1 MKKLKVLI
9 TGIGAPGIGGTI
21 YSLNNNFDKRRI
33 EIIGTD
39 VNNDV
44 VGKYLCAKSYKIES
58 ASNPSNYL
66 ESLLNVC
73 KKESPDILLPQN
85 TAELITL
92 SSNKT
97 EFHKIGTQVIISD
110 TIALIQ
116 ANNKYNLLE
125 ICKTNK
131 IATLKYK
138 LVNNFKD
145 LKEAA
150 TELGWPERKIV
161 VKPPDSNGMR
171 GVRVI
176 DESIDLKKQFF
187 EEKPTSFCITMGDL
201 FRNIGNE
208 FPELIIS
215 EYLPGDEYS
224 VDVLRT
230 KSNLTVI
237 PRKRSMI
244 RSGITFNGKIE
255 KNEKIISISEKLA
268 GILGLSFCFGF
279 QFKSDENNQPQILE
293 CNPRVQGT
301 MVMSTI
307 CGANIIYGSVKAVLN
322 EEIPDFSID
331 WNSIFYR
338 YWGGVG
344 VNQQEVVFI

>member
-39 VNNDV
+39 VNPDV
-44 VGKYLCAKSYKIES
+44 VGKYLCTKNYKIES

-66 ESLLNVC
+66 DSLFKVC
-73 KKESPDILLPQN
+73 KKERPDIILPQN

-92 SSNKT
+92 SSNKVD
-97 EFHKIGTQVIISD
+97 FYNIGTSVIISD
-110 TIALIQ
+110 TNVLTK
-116 ANNKYNLLE
+116 ANNKFNLLE
-125 ICKTNK
+125 ICNK
-131 IATLKYK
+131 NNIPTLKYK
-138 LVNNFKD
+138 LVNNFKE
-145 LKEAA
+145 LKENAID
-150 TELGWPERKIV
+150 LGWPERKIV

-176 DESIDLKKQFF
+176 DERINLKKQFF
-187 EEKPTSFCITMGDL
+187 EEKPTSFYITLDDL

-208 FPELIIS
+208 FPDLIIS

-230 KSNLTVI
+230 RSNLTVI

-268 GILGLSFCFGF
+268 EILGLSFCFGF
-279 QFKSDENNQPQILE
+279 QFKSDENNHPQILE

-307 CGANIIYGSVKAVLN
+307 CGANIIYGSIKAILN
-322 EEIPDFSID
+322 EEIPDFNID
-331 WNSIFYR
+331 WNSVFYR

-344 VNQQEVVFI
+344 INQKEIIFI